1 MLLCTLDPCFQTFQT
16 IASAGFQLVWFIL
29 LVCRESEGAD
39 SWLIS
44 WLLCVLAAILCCL
57 LLSLTSKHI
66 KDSCRLLT
74 VFVNVLQCAAS
85 LQPESISIPFI
96 NIYHASS
103 SFCFPL
109 LCISLLIGVTLFLR
123 SRHHEKVK
131 VTLADNMTIWED
143 VMMTEWKRMFIF
155 SNWWVFLISMSEV
168 YWSFAK
174 HTLLM
179 TPKMLIFQWEINK
192 HRHACAYT
200 YTHTH
205 TVCKNPKRKVW
216 YDMIWYDMIW
226 YDMIWYDMIWYDMIW
241 YDIALYCQTGRKFF
255 LHSSIYVYNNQHPL
269 NNNIHFIH
277 TRTKHII
284 HCKHYN
290 MPYPFTT
297 LIQLHHVHNTLDFF
311 FVYYS
316 RFKVY
321 YSRLPDAQ
329 KSVSA

>member
-1 MLLCTLDPCFQTFQT
+1 MRCIT
-16 IASAGFQLVWFIL
+16 AA
-29 LVCRESEGAD
+29 REHQHP
-39 SWLIS
+39 LHKY
-44 WLLCVLAAILCCL
+44 LP
-57 LLSLTSKHI
+57 
-66 KDSCRLLT
+66 RL
-74 VFVNVLQCAAS
+74 
-85 LQPESISIPFI
+85 
-96 NIYHASS
+96 ASS

-143 VMMTEWKRMFIF
+143 VMMTEWKIMVIF

-179 TPKMLIFQWEINK
+179 TPKMLICQWEINK

-226 YDMIWYDMIWYDMIW
+226 YDMIWYDMIWNDMIWYDMIW
-241 YDIALYCQTGRKFF
+241 YDMIWYDMIWYDMIWYDMIWYEMIWYDMIWYDMIWYDMIWCDM
-255 LHSSIYVYNNQHPL
+255 I
-269 NNNIHFIH
+269 
-277 TRTKHII
+277 
-284 HCKHYN
+284 
-290 MPYPFTT
+290 
-297 LIQLHHVHNTLDFF
+297 
-311 FVYYS
+311 
-316 RFKVY
+316 
-321 YSRLPDAQ
+321 
-329 KSVSA
+329 

>member
-1 MLLCTLDPCFQTFQT
+1 MWLCTLDPCFQTFLT

-85 LQPESISIPFI
+85 LQPESISNPFI
-96 NIYHASS
+96 NIYYASS

-123 SRHHEKVK
+123 SRHHEKAK

-143 VMMTEWKRMFIF
+143 VMMTEWKIMFIF
-155 SNWWVFLISMSEV
+155 SNWWVLLISMSEV

-179 TPKMLIFQWEINK
+179 TPKMLICQWEINT

-205 TVCKNPKRKVW
+205 CLQKW
-216 YDMIWYDMIW
+216 YMK
-226 YDMIWYDMIWYDMIW
+226 W

-311 FVYYS
+311 SSLLFKIAWCTKECFSITLFNLGTLYL
-316 RFKVY
+316 RFDCNNSNSY
-321 YSRLPDAQ
+321 AGHD
-329 KSVSA
+329 